1 MTAEPTTPRNRDRI
15 SIQRIGVF
23 AYHGVYEE
31 EGRLGYSPL
40 GQGYLTGKY
49 RDGAMPEGSRKKM
62 FQRLNRYEGV
72 GADAAINAYL
82 DLAAAGQADDLEKS
96 VSYAD
101 IAAQVQEIAV
111 GNRYNIIEA
120 LAEAI
125 AGELMR
131 NFPRID
137 EIAVT
142 IEKPNAAVAAILDSI
157 FVTIN
162 RSRAR

>member
-1 MTAEPTTPRNRDRI
+1 MTAEPITPRNRDRI

-31 EGRLGYSPL
+31 EGRLG
-40 GQGYLTGKY
+40 
-49 RDGAMPEGSRKKM
+49 
-62 FQRLNRYEGV
+62 QRFYV
-72 GADAAINAYL
+72 SIDAYL

>member
-31 EGRLGYSPL
+31 EGRLG
-40 GQGYLTGKY
+40 
-49 RDGAMPEGSRKKM
+49 
-62 FQRLNRYEGV
+62 QRFYV
-72 GADAAINAYL
+72 SIDAYL

>member
-1 MTAEPTTPRNRDRI
+1 MSQDIVRNRDRI

-31 EGRLGYSPL
+31 EGRLG
-40 GQGYLTGKY
+40 
-49 RDGAMPEGSRKKM
+49 
-62 FQRLNRYEGV
+62 QRFYV
-72 GADAAINAYL
+72 SVDAYL
-82 DLAAAGQADDLEKS
+82 DLAAAGRADDLEQS

-120 LAEAI
+120 LGEAI
-125 AGELMR
+125 AGELLR

-137 EIAVT
+137 EISVT
-142 IEKPNAAVAAILDSI
+142 VEKPNAAVAAILDSI
-157 FVTIN
+157 FVTIT
-162 RSRAR
+162 RSRPR

>member
-1 MTAEPTTPRNRDRI
+1 MHSPAPFPPIPNRDRI

-31 EGRLGYSPL
+31 EGRLG
-40 GQGYLTGKY
+40 
-49 RDGAMPEGSRKKM
+49 
-62 FQRLNRYEGV
+62 QRFYV
-72 GADAAINAYL
+72 SIDAWL
-82 DLAAAGQADDLEKS
+82 DLAPAGQEDSLEKS

-111 GNRYNIIEA
+111 GQRYQIIEA

-125 AGELMR
+125 AGELLR

-137 EIAVT
+137 EISVT
-142 IEKPNAAVAAILDSI
+142 VEKPNAAVAAILDSI
-157 FVTIN
+157 FVTIH
-162 RSRAR
+162 RARAR